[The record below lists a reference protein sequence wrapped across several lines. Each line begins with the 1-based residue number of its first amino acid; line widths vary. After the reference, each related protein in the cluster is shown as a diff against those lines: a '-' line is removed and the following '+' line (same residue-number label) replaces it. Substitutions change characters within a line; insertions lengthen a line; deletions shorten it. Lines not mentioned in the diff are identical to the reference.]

1 MHCNIPNAVNNNKF
15 NGLVDIET
23 SMPLI
28 IFPIKVDNNVIGIF
42 EVINSKGI

>member
-1 MHCNIPNAVNNNKF
+1 MYSNIANASNNNQY

-28 IFPIKVDNNVIGIF
+28 IFPIKVDNNVIGVF
-42 EVINSKGI
+42 EVINAKGI